1 MIHDIYKRIFWYWY
15 RHTGYIKSFG
25 YALYQHAADVSRFLA
40 ARPSFAFVVLCSDRR
55 CVAPLDSFTFIHAFI
70 VLT

>member
-15 RHTGYIKSFG
+15 RHTGYIKSFRG

-40 ARPSFAFVVLCSDRR
+40 ARPSFAFVFMFRQALRR
-55 CVAPLDSFTFIHAFI
+55 SPLDSFTFI

>member
-1 MIHDIYKRIFWYWY
+1 MIQDIYKRIFWYWY

-25 YALYQHAADVSRFLA
+25 YALPARSRRFKVSRRGARA
-40 ARPSFAFVVLCSDRR
+40 ARPSFAFVFMFRQALRR
-55 CVAPLDSFTFIHAFI
+55 SPLDSFTFI